1 MFTNFSII
9 SKSVSVVLLVS
20 CFLLFN
26 SDSFSQQTD
35 RWHPQELETGSN
47 NTWLY
52 AVLGVIAAGTIAY
65 LIFKPSSERTSP
77 SAQKRNLTKTT
88 ILNQTLQKKQ
98 NRIRLILK
106 EHSKQINE

>member
-65 LIFKPSSERTSP
+65 LIFKPSSEKDKPGSTKKESDKDSYTKSD
-77 SAQKRNLTKTT
+77 SAKKTEPDST
-88 ILNQTLQKKQ
+88 DIERSFKTDK
-98 NRIRLILK
+98 
-106 EHSKQINE
+106 